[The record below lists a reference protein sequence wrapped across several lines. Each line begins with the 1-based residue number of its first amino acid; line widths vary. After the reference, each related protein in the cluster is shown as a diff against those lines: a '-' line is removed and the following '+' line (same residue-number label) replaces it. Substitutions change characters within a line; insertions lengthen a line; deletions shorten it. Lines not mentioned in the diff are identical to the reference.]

1 METQDLAAEE
11 ALLSS
16 VWLSADADGFLD
28 RIESKDFTDPLLQWL
43 LLLLKLTA
51 DAGDPLDMIA
61 VLRRARKP
69 EMLERLPREL
79 QGDMAAHV
87 ARVLEREC
95 TSAHTG
101 YYFRVVRQARL
112 NRALVG
118 LMAGIRERLNKRH
131 EPAAIIEFIA
141 LNTEKLRERLP

>member
-101 YYFRVVRQARL
+101 YYFRVVRLHPLEQSIFTML
-112 NRALVG
+112 TNLVV
-118 LMAGIRERLNKRH
+118 MKKA
-131 EPAAIIEFIA
+131 F
-141 LNTEKLRERLP
+141 